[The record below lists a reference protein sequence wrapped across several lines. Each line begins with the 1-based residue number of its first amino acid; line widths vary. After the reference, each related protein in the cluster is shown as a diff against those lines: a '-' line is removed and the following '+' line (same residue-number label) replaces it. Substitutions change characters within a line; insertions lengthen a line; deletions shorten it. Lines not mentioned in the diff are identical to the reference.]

1 MSKIREFIRQIFKKD
16 DVRIEVPVAMR
27 IKV

>member
-1 MSKIREFIRQIFKKD
+1 MSKIREFIRQIFKRG
-16 DVRIEVPVAMR
+16 DVKIDVPVSMR